1 MWRIL
6 SVVTAFSLVAWAQGL
21 RIGDA
26 ALPNSELGQSL
37 IGRVMGPTGN
47 AVRYA
52 RVKAVR
58 LTPTRWTSG
67 SSRTR
72 ADGTFEIPVVGE
84 GSYLVCVQVSA
95 EQVLADPCT
104 WLGSETRNLVDVKG
118 AGRVSAGTIVLV
130 RGRRIEVV
138 LMDPGRYLTD
148 SPAPPLANGRKN
160 VRDISMS
167 IHGPLHSTPL
177 ALRATRVTS
186 EGTLYEAIIP
196 ESGAAKLVVHGFG
209 ISLSDEAQRPLA
221 NNRYDGELPAPASK
235 EPVRRTF
242 HVNGVGN

>member
-1 MWRIL
+1 
-6 SVVTAFSLVAWAQGL
+6 
-21 RIGDA
+21 
-26 ALPNSELGQSL
+26 
-37 IGRVMGPTGN
+37 
-47 AVRYA
+47 
-52 RVKAVR
+52 
-58 LTPTRWTSG
+58 
-67 SSRTR
+67 
-72 ADGTFEIPVVGE
+72 
-84 GSYLVCVQVSA
+84 
-95 EQVLADPCT
+95 
-104 WLGSETRNLVDVKG
+104 
-118 AGRVSAGTIVLV
+118 
-130 RGRRIEVV
+130 
-138 LMDPGRYLTD
+138 MDPGRYLTD
-148 SPAPPLANGRKN
+148 SPATPLANGRKN

-221 NNRYDGELPAPASK
+221 KNRYDGELPAPASK

>member
-6 SVVTAFSLVAWAQGL
+6 SVVSAFSLVAWAQGL

-26 ALPNSELGQSL
+26 ALPNSELGRSL
-37 IGRVMGPTGN
+37 IGRVTGPTGN
-47 AVRYA
+47 VVRNA

-67 SSRTR
+67 SSRTK

-148 SPAPPLANGRKN
+148 SPATPLANGRKN

-221 NNRYDGELPAPASK
+221 KNRYDGELPAPASK